1 MAVEILK
8 LTLGMVSTN
17 CYILGDLDSGEA
29 IVIDPADDAPTILNA
44 VAQRGWT
51 IRLILAT
58 HAHFDHVLAVEGLK
72 QASGAPFRLHEA
84 DMPTLRGL
92 QLTGQLFGLT
102 LPPPPEV
109 DRFLAEG
116 ETITVGATRLVVRFT
131 PGHTPGHVSY
141 VLESERAVFCGD
153 CLFAGSIGRTDLPGG
168 DSALLLR
175 SIREQILTLPEDYT
189 VASGHGG
196 LTAIGVEA
204 RTNPF
209 LTANEAW

>member
-1 MAVEILK
+1 MAIEILG
-8 LTLGMVSTN
+8 LALGMVSTN
-17 CYILGDLDSGEA
+17 CYLVGDSDSGDA
-29 IVIDPADDAPTILNA
+29 VVIDPADDAPTILHA
-44 VAQRGWT
+44 AAQRGWT

-58 HAHFDHVLAVEGLK
+58 HAHFDHVLAVEGVK

-84 DMPTLRGL
+84 DLPTLRAL

-109 DRFLAEG
+109 DSFVTAG
-116 ETITVGATRLVVRFT
+116 EAIAVGPIRLGVRFT

-141 VLESERAVFCGD
+141 VLDSEQVVFCGD

-168 DSALLLR
+168 DAALLID
-175 SIREQILTLPEDYT
+175 SIRTELLSLPDYFT
-189 VASGHGG
+189 VASGHGA
-196 LTAIGVEA
+196 LTTIGVER

-209 LTANEAW
+209 LSADGDA